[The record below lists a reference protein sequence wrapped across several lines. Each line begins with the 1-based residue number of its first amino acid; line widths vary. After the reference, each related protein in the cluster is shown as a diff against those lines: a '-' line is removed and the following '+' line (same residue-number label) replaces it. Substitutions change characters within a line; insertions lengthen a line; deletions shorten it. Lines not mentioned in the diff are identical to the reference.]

1 MLPAVIT
8 EQLAALV
15 QRDDGITA
23 LNIIRA
29 DQKDF
34 QYTAVRMEVDKA
46 LRIEDLYQ
54 FSRDFQPSLALSNNG
69 IIMDDKV
76 LTGADGQK
84 FATTDSTIQSRYSR
98 KYLGKGHG
106 ISLYTLLANYVA
118 VNAKNISLNEFIVQL
133 LERELQ

>member
-1 MLPAVIT
+1 MSAAIT
-8 EQLAALV
+8 EQLATLV

-46 LRIEDLYQ
+46 LRIEDPYQ

-69 IIMDDKV
+69 IIMDDNV

-84 FATTDSTIQSRYSR
+84 FATTDRTIQSRYSR
-98 KYLGKGHG
+98 KYLGKGRG

-118 VNAKNISLNEFIVQL
+118 VNAKNISLNELIVQL
-133 LERELQ
+133 LERERQ

>member
-1 MLPAVIT
+1 MLSAAIT

-46 LRIEDLYQ
+46 LRIEDPYQ

-69 IIMDDKV
+69 IIMDDNV

-98 KYLGKGHG
+98 KYLGKGRG

-118 VNAKNISLNEFIVQL
+118 VNAKNISLNELIVQL
-133 LERELQ
+133 LERERQ

>member
-1 MLPAVIT
+1 MSAAIT

-46 LRIEDLYQ
+46 LRIEDPYQ

-69 IIMDDKV
+69 IIMDDNV

-98 KYLGKGHG
+98 KYLGKGRG

-118 VNAKNISLNEFIVQL
+118 VNAKNISLNELIVQL
-133 LERELQ
+133 LERERQ

>member
-1 MLPAVIT
+1 MLSAAIT
-8 EQLAALV
+8 EQLASLV

-46 LRIEDLYQ
+46 LRIEDPYQ

-69 IIMDDKV
+69 IIMDDNV

-98 KYLGKGHG
+98 KYLGKGRG

-118 VNAKNISLNEFIVQL
+118 VNAKNISLNELIVQL
-133 LERELQ
+133 LERERQ